1 MVTIN
6 SILSFEMQKSKYDP
20 KVWGDLPVFDNK
32 KLSEEEEKEI
42 EKSK

>member
-20 KVWGDLPVFDNK
+20 KVWGICQYLIIRN
-32 KLSEEEEKEI
+32 
-42 EKSK
+42 

>member
-6 SILSFEMQKSKYDP
+6 SILSFEMQKSKYDS

-32 KLSEEEEKEI
+32 S
-42 EKSK
+42 